1 MNIDNISKSLNQII
15 DDNTSDN
22 IKLGEALNDLE
33 YEGVEGSILT
43 TLNNKQ
49 NKSDSSL
56 ATTDKTIV
64 GAINELF
71 QNVDSG
77 KQLIADAIDD
87 EAITKDSTF
96 EAMSNAISA
105 IKDLYKEDAL
115 KKLLQKENFTVTD
128 SMSIN
133 DMISMLPDPED
144 MDSSLSEEEK
154 LRYKLYDFLV
164 SYKYEVTDDM
174 SKDQMLDY
182 IIKDALSNWISTLK
196 KLSKDSKFLVLGA
209 YATYIL
215 KNDGTLW
222 ACGRNDYGQLGL
234 GDTTN
239 RNTFTQVASNVKSV
253 HTRYAYHVVIV
264 KNDNTV
270 WTCGYNKYGQL
281 GLGDT
286 TNRSTFTQIPSL
298 TASDIEKIETGYY
311 VTAIIKKDG
320 TLWVCGYNSYGQ
332 LGLGDTTDRSTL
344 TQITNISDV
353 QDFSIGCAHC
363 LIVTKNGALYSAGK
377 NEYGELGVEFGVS
390 PQSKTPICAK
400 QSGVKFAVAGY
411 YNSIIIDTDNNAYA
425 SGWNSGGCLGD
436 VDTECVLDL
445 IPVISGLNIKKISM
459 GDYFTIVITEEGDLY
474 IAGYS
479 EYFYPPTLPDTLSE
493 VSETSMSSEDDQTD
507 ENNIQSRTGV
517 GPTSYFEYYTFTLVS
532 HNVKDAIADGTTYVY
547 VIDINDG
554 IWRCGSNSYGQLST
568 GGTTY
573 MINLT
578 KLDFEL

>member
-1 MNIDNISKSLNQII
+1 MSKKINYLDKSLIQ
-15 DDNTSDN
+15 N
-22 IKLGEALNDLE
+22 ITPDKIGAATNSALNT
-33 YEGVEGSILT
+33 VK
-43 TLNNKQ
+43 NNLGTVSNLKT
-49 NKSDSSL
+49 NN
-56 ATTDKTIV
+56 KTIV
-64 GAINELF
+64 GAINELV
-71 QNVDSG
+71 QNVDDG

-87 EAITKDSTF
+87 ESITKDSSF
-96 EAMSNAISA
+96 EAMGEAISA
-105 IKDLYKEDAL
+105 MKNLYKEEAL
-115 KKLLQKENFTVTD
+115 KKLLQKEGFIVTD

-144 MDSSLSEEEK
+144 MEASLTGEEK
-154 LRYKLYDFLV
+154 LRYKLYDFLI

-182 IIKDALSNWISTLK
+182 IIKDALSNWISTLR
-196 KLSKDSKFLVLGA
+196 KLSKDSQFIVLGA
-209 YATYIL
+209 YASYIL

-222 ACGRNDYGQLGL
+222 ACGRNDYGQLGT
-234 GDTTN
+234 GNTTN
-239 RNTFTQVASNVKSV
+239 KTTFTQVASNVKSV
-253 HTRYAYHVVIV
+253 HARYSYHVIIV

-286 TNRSTFTQIPSL
+286 TNRSTFTQIPSI
-298 TASDIEKIETGYY
+298 TASDIKKIETGYY

-320 TLWVCGYNSYGQ
+320 TLWICGYNGYGQ
-332 LGLGDTTDRSTL
+332 LGLGDTTNRSTL
-344 TQITNISDV
+344 TKITSISDV
-353 QDFSIGCAHC
+353 KDISIGNNHS

-377 NEYGELGVEFGVS
+377 NDYGELGVAYGVS
-390 PQSKTPICAK
+390 SQSRVPICAK

-411 YNSIIIDTDNNAYA
+411 YNSIVVDTDNNAYA
-425 SGWNSGGCLGD
+425 SGWNTGGCLGD
-436 VDTECVLDL
+436 VDTECVLQL

-474 IAGYS
+474 LAGYS
-479 EYFYPPTLPDTLSE
+479 EYFYPPTLPNTLSE
-493 VSETSMSSEDDQTD
+493 VSETSIISEDNQTD
-507 ENNIQSRTGV
+507 ENNIQSRVGV

-532 HNVKDAIADGTTYVY
+532 HNVKDAIADGLAYVY

-554 IWRCGSNSYGQLST
+554 IWRCGSNSYGELST

-573 MINLT
+573 RANLT